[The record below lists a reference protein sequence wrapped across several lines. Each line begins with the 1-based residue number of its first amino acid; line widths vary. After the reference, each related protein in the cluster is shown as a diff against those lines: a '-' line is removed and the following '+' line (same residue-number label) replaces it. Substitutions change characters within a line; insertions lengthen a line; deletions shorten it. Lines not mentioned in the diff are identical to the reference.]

1 MRASSVAVSLLAAS
15 FAGALL
21 ASACRTTEG
30 DTIPRSLPGVYEYD
44 AAGRAFGHPWSFHV
58 ALELRRDGGYEMI
71 TESDI
76 DGERDRDTDSG
87 RYIVRDGIVYLSK
100 GGSDRVIVAYARI
113 GQILWDQACPVRLV
127 DGSCVKVV
135 RERAVGSK
143 ATRRAR
149 ASGTKTQCG
158 PPTKM
163 KVTVV
168 KRDPRALGEDA

>member
-1 MRASSVAVSLLAAS
+1 MRTSSVAVSLLVAS
-15 FAGALL
+15 FAAALL

-58 ALELRRDGGYEMI
+58 ALELHRDGRYEMI

-100 GGSDRVIVAYARI
+100 GGSDRVDTDNAHRLDIRGDSLRADMPWVANAALRLAGASKPILVRRRRI
-113 GQILWDQACPVRLV
+113 GD
-127 DGSCVKVV
+127 
-135 RERAVGSK
+135 
-143 ATRRAR
+143 
-149 ASGTKTQCG
+149 
-158 PPTKM
+158 
-163 KVTVV
+163 
-168 KRDPRALGEDA
+168 

>member
-1 MRASSVAVSLLAAS
+1 MRASSVAVSLLVAS

-30 DTIPRSLPGVYEYD
+30 DAIPRSLPGVYEYD

-100 GGSDRVIVAYARI
+100 GGSDRVDTDDAHRLDIRGDSLRADMPWVANAALRLAGASKPILVRRRRI
-113 GQILWDQACPVRLV
+113 GD
-127 DGSCVKVV
+127 
-135 RERAVGSK
+135 
-143 ATRRAR
+143 
-149 ASGTKTQCG
+149 
-158 PPTKM
+158 
-163 KVTVV
+163 
-168 KRDPRALGEDA
+168 

>member
-1 MRASSVAVSLLAAS
+1 MRASSVAVSLLVAS
-15 FAGALL
+15 FAAALL

-58 ALELRRDGGYEMI
+58 ALELHRDGRYEMI

-100 GGSDRVIVAYARI
+100 GGSDRVDTDNAHRLDIRGDSLRADMPWVANAALRLAGASKPILVRRRRI
-113 GQILWDQACPVRLV
+113 GD
-127 DGSCVKVV
+127 
-135 RERAVGSK
+135 
-143 ATRRAR
+143 
-149 ASGTKTQCG
+149 
-158 PPTKM
+158 
-163 KVTVV
+163 
-168 KRDPRALGEDA
+168 

>member
-1 MRASSVAVSLLAAS
+1 MRASSVAVSLLVAS
-15 FAGALL
+15 FGGALL

-100 GGSDRVIVAYARI
+100 GGSDRVDTDDAHRLDIRGDSLRADMPWVANAALRLAGASKPILVRRRRI
-113 GQILWDQACPVRLV
+113 GD
-127 DGSCVKVV
+127 
-135 RERAVGSK
+135 
-143 ATRRAR
+143 
-149 ASGTKTQCG
+149 
-158 PPTKM
+158 
-163 KVTVV
+163 
-168 KRDPRALGEDA
+168 